1 MADNGEATMTKR
13 SWQALFAVAYA
24 ALFLFLFV
32 VKPVPEQQLRASI
45 GIEATGEEVNALLKT
60 GYPIQTLMLDDQSTD
75 ADDWAAL
82 LLTADE
88 DTQVSLDPN
97 AAGPHVVLTV
107 ETRWH
112 VRGGLLGKALDQMI
126 GRPARVNALTHSL
139 RGIKAQIEKRAS

>member
-1 MADNGEATMTKR
+1 MADNGEATVTKR
-13 SWQALFAVAYA
+13 SWQALFAVVYA

-45 GIEATGEEVNALLKT
+45 GIEASGDEVKALLNR
-60 GYPIQTLMLDDQSTD
+60 GYPIQTLLLDEQSTE

-82 LLTADE
+82 LLTKDE
-88 DTQVSLDPN
+88 DTHVSVDPKATN
-97 AAGPHVVLTV
+97 VVLTV

-126 GRPARVNALTHSL
+126 GRPARVDALTRSL
-139 RGIKAQIEKRAS
+139 RGLKAQAEKHAI

>member
-1 MADNGEATMTKR
+1 MADNGEATVTKR
-13 SWQALFAVAYA
+13 SWQALFAVVYA

-45 GIEATGEEVNALLKT
+45 GIEATGDEVNALLKR
-60 GYPIQTLMLDDQSTD
+60 GYPIQTLLLDEQSTE

-82 LLTADE
+82 LLTKDE
-88 DTQVSLDPN
+88 DTQVSLDRT
-97 AAGPHVVLTV
+97 AAGPRVVLTV

-126 GRPARVNALTHSL
+126 GRPARVDALTRSL
-139 RGIKAQIEKRAS
+139 RGIKAQAEKHAI